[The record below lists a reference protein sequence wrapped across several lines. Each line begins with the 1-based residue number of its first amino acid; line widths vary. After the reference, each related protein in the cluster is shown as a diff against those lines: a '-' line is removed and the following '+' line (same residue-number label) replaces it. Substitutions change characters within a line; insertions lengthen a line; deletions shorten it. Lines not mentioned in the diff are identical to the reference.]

1 MKALAEYLQLPEDA
15 FRSFIVF
22 SECCELKKVPFDGEG
37 YHVCRRHHLVRDAKR
52 DLEARPVIFDADAYA
67 VLKAKLDELKAAS
80 SKEALEK
87 HIEEAK
93 AVAAGKV
100 FPHCDSELV
109 ERSERPMAGYLSAAA
124 HFRSAGTQG
133 RVGRGSCSNLERGRI
148 NER

>member
-22 SECCELKKVPFDGEG
+22 SERCELKKVPFDGEG

-67 VLKAKLDELKAAS
+67 ALKAKLDELKAAS
-80 SKEALEK
+80 CKEALEK

-100 FPHCDSELV
+100 CPHCGSELV
-109 ERSERPMAGYLSAAA
+109 ERKRKADGGSFIGCSA
-124 HFRSAGTQG
+124 FPKCRYTRKSW
-133 RVGRGSCSNLERGRI
+133 
-148 NER
+148 